1 MSLQLEIIS
10 FIAIVNREFSLSNE
24 LTANLEQLVES
35 RYKELDNNWMI
46 DKNTIKICE
55 IVLGTLL
62 YLDNSIDVEE
72 FVTRLYPNENEANQ
86 MLFSINRYPD
96 WLQRKGVTVKAVE
109 KSRVLQMI
117 GVKQ

>member
-1 MSLQLEIIS
+1 
-10 FIAIVNREFSLSNE
+10 
-24 LTANLEQLVES
+24 
-35 RYKELDNNWMI
+35 MI

-72 FVTRLYPNENEANQ
+72 FITRIYPNENEANQ
-86 MLFSINRYPD
+86 MLFSITRYPD

-117 GVKQ
+117 GAKQ